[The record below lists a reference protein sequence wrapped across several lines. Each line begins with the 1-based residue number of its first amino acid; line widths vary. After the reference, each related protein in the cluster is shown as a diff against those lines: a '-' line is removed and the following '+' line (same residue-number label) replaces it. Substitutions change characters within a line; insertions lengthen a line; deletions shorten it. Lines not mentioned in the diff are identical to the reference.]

1 MTTLNELRALAC
13 SDCPAQVTAQVGRAL
28 DDSLVMTVV
37 VEHADSCPWAAAN
50 VPVGGATLVKPGAV
64 LRHCRAGDDRDVPPL

>member
-13 SDCPAQVTAQVGRAL
+13 EDCPADVTAQVGRAL

-37 VEHADSCPWAAAN
+37 VEHADSCPWARAY
-50 VPVGGATLVKPGAV
+50 VPAGGALLARPTGL
-64 LRHCRAGDDRDVPPL
+64 LWHRRAGDPDEPPC